1 MAPEVIAA
9 IIGTPS
15 ILIAATAAYAA
26 GRAQGR
32 GSVDAVRRQHQR
44 DAYAQFLDVAYT
56 FSTSSRWPTC
66 VARAKQE
73 AREAGQSPGASQICI
88 RAAELRV
95 GVSTGP
101 LTLASI
107 VITLEGPDHL
117 TEVAS
122 ELVRRALA
130 VHDDAAQIGTSATE
144 ELALIVTSLPESRQS
159 DRRFI
164 AAMGAFSHVARLHL
178 NGNRPPRD
186 VWAAERD

>member
-15 ILIAATAAYAA
+15 VLIAATAAYAA

-44 DAYAQFLDVAYT
+44 DAYAQFLDIAYT
-56 FSTSSRWPTC
+56 FSTSSRWPAC
-66 VARAKQE
+66 VARARQE
-73 AREAGQSPGASQICI
+73 AREAGESPDAERICI

-117 TEVAS
+117 TKVAG
-122 ELVRRALA
+122 ELVRRAHA
-130 VHDDAAQIGTSATE
+130 VHDEAALIGTSGAD
-144 ELALIVTSLPESRQS
+144 ELARISIDLPESRQA

-164 AAMGAFSHVARLHL
+164 AAMGAFSYVARLHL
-178 NGNRPPRD
+178 NGKRPPRD
-186 VWAAERD
+186 V